1 MTSPTQPPRTV
12 EYRGGGPTDA
22 PDPKMGWA
30 WLALAVFLLATL
42 ICMGGCPG
50 SRTPARRLAVVYCG
64 ATELCQ
70 RAWYQLHYGADANTD
85 PDACVE
91 DAYVEVL
98 DLGLSD
104 DEAEELLGILQGA
117 VVDEDCGAYYQPSLV
132 YGIGAV
138 AGNLGIYGSRY

>member
-1 MTSPTQPPRTV
+1 MTSPTRTV
-12 EYRGGGPTDA
+12 EYRSGGPTDA

-30 WLALAVFLLATL
+30 WFALALFLLAIL

-50 SRTPARRLAVVYCG
+50 SQTPARRLAVVYCG

-70 RAWYQLHYGADANTD
+70 RAWYQLHYGAASAD
-85 PDACVE
+85 PGACVE

-98 DLGLSD
+98 DLGLHA
-104 DEAEELLGILQGA
+104 DETEELLGNLQTA
-117 VVDEDCGAYYQPSLV
+117 VVDEDCGAYNNPSLV

-138 AGNLGIYGSRY
+138 AGNLGIYGSQY